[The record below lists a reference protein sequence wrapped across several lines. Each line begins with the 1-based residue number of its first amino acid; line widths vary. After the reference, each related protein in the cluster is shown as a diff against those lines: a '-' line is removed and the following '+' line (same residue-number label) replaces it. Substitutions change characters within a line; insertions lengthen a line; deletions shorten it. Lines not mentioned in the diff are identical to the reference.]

1 VKTDSRNRIETTQ
14 EGVVLR
20 VEAKKATTS
29 VAGVGYWYKGRDGH
43 VALGRMFVVLFILVL
58 VAALVAEAAGLGTGA
73 TIAIMVLLSTT
84 LVHALVL
91 TPLARLKE
99 QPPAPTIRAPR
110 AEPTTVDALTHIPNR
125 RGITTSLLDAMAY
138 ANRYSHP
145 LSVALVDLD
154 LLREINASL
163 GRKAG
168 DKALQTVASVFSD
181 TLRMPDRAG
190 RYGDEEFM
198 VILPNTL
205 LKNAVR
211 ISERIRD
218 GVDSSEVA
226 AGGRKLPVTVS
237 IGVAQF
243 RKGEDL
249 ERFLSRVDKAL
260 SVAKT
265 SGRNRVATDR
275 PA

>member
-1 VKTDSRNRIETTQ
+1 
-14 EGVVLR
+14 VVLKA
-20 VEAKKATTS
+20 EAKKATS
-29 VAGVGYWYKGRDGH
+29 PAAGWGRWYQGRDGH
-43 VALGRMFVVLFILVL
+43 VALGRMFVVLFLLVL
-58 VAALVAEAAGLGTGA
+58 VSAAVAEAAGLGTGA
-73 TIAIMVLLSTT
+73 TVAVMALLTAT

-99 QPPAPTIRAPR
+99 PPAAAPPR
-110 AEPTTVDALTHIPNR
+110 AARTEPATVDALTHIPNR
-125 RGITTSLLDAMAY
+125 RGITASLLDAMAY

-154 LLREINASL
+154 LLREINTGL

-168 DKALQTVASVFSD
+168 DKALQTVASVFTD

-190 RYGDEEFM
+190 RYGEEEFM

-211 ISERIRD
+211 IAERIRD
-218 GVDSSEVA
+218 GVESAEVA
-226 AGGRKLPVTVS
+226 SGGRKLPVTVS

-275 PA
+275 PG